1 MRKFCE
7 KQSNELKEINLFL
20 LITFLLQLSIT
31 LVDIKLSTN
40 DDMDNTK
47 FLFTFTKNIL
57 KFNNSIRWIGIT
69 DQDGNIINERDRE
82 GLKPFLTIDETHQ
95 WAIRTI
101 TRHKTRFQFESKMGK
116 LTYLFR
122 RYSRMS
128 RCLIPINENY
138 YLIFTM
144 DFEESN
150 FDKIIMEKIIP
161 LIQREKEKFV
171 INKKNE

>member
-1 MRKFCE
+1 M
-7 KQSNELKEINLFL
+7 
-20 LITFLLQLSIT
+20 
-31 LVDIKLSTN
+31 LVKLYETMSQKNGVYDDI
-40 DDMDNTK
+40 DNTR
-47 FLFTFTKNIL
+47 FFSAFTQSIL
-57 KFNNSIRWIGIT
+57 NLDRSIRWVGLT
-69 DQDGNIINERDRE
+69 DQNGIIINERDRE
-82 GLKPFLTIDETHQ
+82 GLKPLLTIEENHNF
-95 WAIRTI
+95 AVNTI
-101 TRHKTRFQFESKMGK
+101 TRHKTRLKFESKMGK

-161 LIQREKEKFV
+161 LIKQEEEKFL
-171 INKKNE
+171 IKK

>member
-1 MRKFCE
+1 MK
-7 KQSNELKEINLFL
+7 
-20 LITFLLQLSIT
+20 TFLLQLSIT
-31 LVDIKLSTN
+31 LLDIKLSTN

-47 FLFTFTKNIL
+47 FLFAFTKNIL

-101 TRHKTRFQFESKMGK
+101 TRHKTRLQFESKMGK

-161 LIQREKEKFV
+161 LINQEKDKFL
-171 INKKNE
+171 IKK